1 MIRHSPSCMTVTH
14 MASWPTTQR
23 MLIAE
28 LKQAQGTQATKAK
41 AATSLTPHQITLI
54 TPAAT
59 PPDQQ
64 RLSVKTTPKPLYP

>member
-23 MLIAE
+23 MLIPE

-59 PPDQQ
+59 PLDQQ
-64 RLSVKTTPKPLYP
+64 RLSVKTTPKP